1 MAMFAYVVAAILG
14 GSLCVMIG
22 ANVWRFLPAIEL
34 VYSVALVTGAGC
46 GIVVLIIFS
55 AYEKRVIE
63 PMRRA
68 VKVAEEVAAK
78 AAEGAKRDA

>member
-22 ANVWRFLPAIEL
+22 ANVWRFLPVVEM
-34 VYSVALVTGAGC
+34 VYSAALLTGSIC
-46 GIVVLIIFS
+46 GIVVLVIFH

-63 PMRRA
+63 PMRKA
-68 VKVAEEVAAK
+68 VKAAEKV
-78 AAEGAKRDA
+78 AEGAKRG